1 MSGFSTFLAK
11 EFTEI
16 RKTWR
21 IWVIPGMLIFFAITS
36 PIIADVTPALMTS
49 LSTGRRGVVVK
60 MPPATWRDCTL
71 SISRA

>member
-21 IWVIPGMLIFFAITS
+21 IWVIPGMLLFFAITLHAKDLPVPS
-36 PIIADVTPALMTS
+36 TVQWVKVFLTGAEVTRTGKAS
-49 LSTGRRGVVVK
+49 LRGN
-60 MPPATWRDCTL
+60 
-71 SISRA
+71 

>member
-21 IWVIPGMLIFFAITS
+21 IWVIPGMLLFFAITS
-36 PIIADVTPALMTS
+36 PIIADITPALMRVS
-49 LSTGRRGVVVK
+49 STALGAE
-60 MPPATWRDCTL
+60 PPPCRPTTC
-71 SISRA
+71 